1 AAGDRHTLRAVR
13 REAHGRL
20 DLRRVRPGVVGR
32 PADGGRVPASGGLAG
47 RRGRGPDGEAPRHRR
62 PYARDDAR
70 GDAALRRALSHGT
83 GRAAA
88 MMVGAALVGWA
99 IGFGLAA
106 ATRTETG
113 PALYVPL
120 PAALRRFFE
129 R

>member
-1 AAGDRHTLRAVR
+1 
-13 REAHGRL
+13 
-20 DLRRVRPGVVGR
+20 
-32 PADGGRVPASGGLAG
+32 
-47 RRGRGPDGEAPRHRR
+47 
-62 PYARDDAR
+62 
-70 GDAALRRALSHGT
+70 
-83 GRAAA
+83 